1 MTGGVLDQVTVHLV
15 DNLAELDECR
25 RWAGS
30 QLQGTLCAD
39 TESAG
44 YKPHT
49 DAHRLTQ
56 IGDMRHGWAFPPGWF
71 GACNQI
77 LQQYTGRI
85 GFFNSPYD
93 HQVLAVNDGLH
104 LDWARIDDA
113 QLAGHIADSVRV
125 NALKPRAA
133 IEIDSRA
140 NQGEKLLKEGMRKQG
155 WTWATVPVDFRPYW
169 AYGALD
175 PVLTSWL
182 LEKFS
187 PAVAQAPAAYDLEL
201 AYARLCAGMMT
212 AGMMIDIP
220 YINEQISA
228 ITAWNAHATAWL
240 RDMWGVTSV
249 RSAEQVEQALNR
261 AGVPTLV
268 RTATGL
274 AATDKDTMAMYQA
287 AYPHAAELITA
298 LRGAKKADDI
308 IGKCLSKFLALA
320 SPDGVMHYSIHG
332 TGAQRT
338 GRSSVTDPPM
348 QTFDR
353 DVPIIR
359 GSYVPRPGWVFV
371 TIDADQIEA
380 RLAAHFS
387 GDRQMIADFLEAD
400 RMGASFFLI
409 MAGKIY
415 GQQITKKDPRYTTT
429 KNATYAQIYGSGLD
443 TAAATAG
450 ITVEQMRPA
459 YDGMRQL
466 YPGLGRMMN
475 QLINVNKRKGQRPQ
489 VRTLTGKT
497 LYADRGKEYA
507 LVDYKIQGS
516 AAEIM
521 KYGGIALDAAGLGP
535 YLRLSIHDEWLMEC
549 PAAEA
554 EAVLRE
560 ATRVLTDRTSFSVP
574 LTWSGSILPT
584 RWAKT

>member
-1 MTGGVLDQVTVHLV
+1 MTGVLDSVTVHLV
-15 DNLAELDECR
+15 DNLGELDECR
-25 RWAGS
+25 RWASGR
-30 QLQGTLCAD
+30 LEGTLCAD

-71 GACNQI
+71 GACNTI

-93 HQVLAVNDGLH
+93 HQVLEVNDGLR

-125 NALKPRAA
+125 NALKPRAS

-140 NQGEKLLKEGMRKQG
+140 NQGEKVLKEGMRKQG

-175 PVLTSWL
+175 PVLTSHL
-182 LEKFS
+182 IGKYR
-187 PAVAQAPAAYDLEL
+187 PAIAQAPAAYDLEL

-212 AGMMIDIP
+212 AGLMIDIP
-220 YINEQISA
+220 YINERISEV
-228 ITAWNAHATAWL
+228 TAWNARATAWL
-240 RDMWGVTSV
+240 RDVWGVTSV
-249 RSAEQVEQALNR
+249 RSAEQVEHALNR

-268 RTATGL
+268 RTPTGQ
-274 AATDKDTMAMYQA
+274 AATDKNTMTMYQA
-287 AYPHAAELITA
+287 AYPHAADLIRTM
-298 LRGAKKADDI
+298 RGAKKADDI
-308 IGKCLSKFLALA
+308 IGKCLGKFLALA
-320 SPDGVMHYSIHG
+320 SPDGVMHYSIHS

-348 QTFDR
+348 QTYDR
-353 DVPIIR
+353 DVPMIR
-359 GSYVPRPGWVFV
+359 GSYIPRPGNVFV

-387 GDRQMIADFLEAD
+387 GDRQLIADFAEAD
-400 RMGASFFLI
+400 ATGQSFFLI
-409 MAGKIY
+409 QAAGIY
-415 GQQITKKDPRYTTT
+415 REQITKKDPRYTTT
-429 KNATYAQIYGSGLD
+429 KNAFYGWQFGAGLE
-443 TAAATAG
+443 TAAVTAG
-450 ITVEQMRPA
+450 VTIEQMRPA
-459 YDGMRQL
+459 YDGIKQR
-466 YPGLGRMMN
+466 YPGVQRMMN
-475 QLINVNKRKGQRPQ
+475 QLVNSNRGKGQRPQ
-489 VRTLTGKT
+489 VKTVSGKT
-497 LYADRGKEYA
+497 LYGDRGKEYA
-507 LVDYKIQGS
+507 LQDYKIQGS

-521 KYGGIALDAAGLGP
+521 KYGGIALDAAGLGGM
-535 YLRLSIHDEWLMEC
+535 LRLSIHDEWMLEC
-549 PAAEA
+549 PAADA
-554 EAVLRE
+554 DSVLRE
-560 ATRVLTDRTSFSVP
+560 ATRILTDRTSFSVP
-574 LTWSGSILPT
+574 LTWSGTILHE